1 MVGGG
6 EQEITAAQLDPR
18 FALLGGDLAYAN
30 ALPTCYRVWDKWF
43 DMWEENMITRDVRT
57 QHTRTHH
64 TYTTRNT
71 QHATR
76 THHTY
81 TTRNTQHTHTHTH
94 THTNLLFV

>member
-18 FALLGGDLAYAN
+18 FAILGGDLAYAN

-57 QHTRTHH
+57 QHAHAHTHTPQH
-64 TYTTRNT
+64 THNTHT
-71 QHATR
+71 QHA
-76 THHTY
+76 H
-81 TTRNTQHTHTHTH
+81 NM
-94 THTNLLFV
+94 NLLFV

>member
-18 FALLGGDLAYAN
+18 FAILGGDLAYAN

-57 QHTRTHH
+57 HHTHH
-64 TYTTRNT
+64 THT
-71 QHATR
+71 QHALAFR
-76 THHTY
+76 LAHY
-81 TTRNTQHTHTHTH
+81 LSRACGC
-94 THTNLLFV
+94 VG

>member
-43 DMWEENMITRDVRT
+43 DMWEENMVTRDVRT
-57 QHTRTHH
+57 QHNTR
-64 TYTTRNT
+64 
-71 QHATR
+71 
-76 THHTY
+76 
-81 TTRNTQHTHTHTH
+81 THTHTH
-94 THTNLLFV
+94 THNTHTHNTNLLFV